1 MNFDGADTIPLSL
14 RQSTDLD
21 IKAALNDLPTLYP
34 NYVIYV
40 NSFLSGSDKIII
52 VKFSPD
58 LGNKNSGALSH
69 RYFQLSIQNQSTN
82 LIDLNNNSTIVKI
95 FIFFL
100 ILTRIK

>member
-1 MNFDGADTIPLSL
+1 LNFDGADTIPLSL

-58 LGNKNSGALSH
+58 IGNK
-69 RYFQLSIQNQSTN
+69 
-82 LIDLNNNSTIVKI
+82 KI
-95 FIFFL
+95 FNFSRFFK
-100 ILTRIK
+100 IINNYKNE